1 MAEQKEFDDK
11 ASVIFFGGFLVLLT
25 ILFTYLSIRRRRA
38 HKKYALA
45 KLKRRGPY
53 RFGCRCD
60 NCVRKANSACEDPH
74 AATDE
79 SDAPS
84 TTVTG
89 IVIVLTVV
97 FWVLLGLFA
106 AGMYSGKFDTLG
118 EVKEWDPYEI
128 LGVPRGASETDINK
142 AFRKLSLKWHPDR
155 NLDNKE
161 EAEKMFI
168 EISKAHETLTSEVV
182 RKNYELYGNPDGP
195 QDIVYFKNIYI
206 YIIIIIFINF
216 SFDVIIKFLCILL
229 RHHF

>member
-1 MAEQKEFDDK
+1 MTEQKEFDDK

-38 HKKYALA
+38 HKQYALD
-45 KLKRRGPY
+45 KQRHRGPY
-53 RFGCRCD
+53 RLRCHCD
-60 NCVRKANSACEDPH
+60 NCLRKANSSCEDPH
-74 AATDE
+74 AAAAQD
-79 SDAPS
+79 DAPS

-89 IVIVLTVV
+89 IVVILTIAL
-97 FWVLLGLFA
+97 WVLLGLFA

-128 LGVPRGASETDINK
+128 LGVSRGASEADINK

-168 EISKAHETLTSEVV
+168 EISKANETLTSEVV

-195 QDIVYFKNIYI
+195 QTVT
-206 YIIIIIFINF
+206 
-216 SFDVIIKFLCILL
+216 
-229 RHHF
+229 